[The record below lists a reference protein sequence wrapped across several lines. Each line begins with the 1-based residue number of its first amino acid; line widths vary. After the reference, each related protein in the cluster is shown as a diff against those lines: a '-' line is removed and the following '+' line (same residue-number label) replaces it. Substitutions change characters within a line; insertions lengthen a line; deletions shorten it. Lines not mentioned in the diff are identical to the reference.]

1 MILKQKK
8 IISLISAINVIAFI
22 DSKSFAQEKEPDS
35 EVIMVRGE
43 RANGPVKG
51 YVAKQ
56 SSTASKT
63 GSPILTTPQSVS
75 VIGREELTDRN
86 VQTTTQALQY
96 TPGVFASTSAV
107 SQRFD
112 YFNIRGFDA
121 TLNGALLDGLRS
133 TTAQSYVRYQ
143 PYGMERIEVL
153 RGPAG
158 FTYGIGSPGGVVN
171 AISKQPTKKNIK
183 EVEVNGGSYGRIQ
196 GQADFSGAIDK
207 DKTLL
212 YRLVGVIRKSGT
224 QFRHVP
230 DNTGYIAP
238 SFSWKPDSNTSLTIL
253 SSFSRDE
260 FGPPRPFL
268 PIYGTVL
275 PNPHGKIP
283 RNRYLDGT
291 HLDNHM
297 TQMGLGYI
305 FDHRFDDDSWSVHS
319 ASRYTYNDLSTETLT
334 GMSLAKDM
342 RTLNR
347 AAYKFKITGRVFST
361 DNYGKKEWELGDL
374 AKGTTVLGAS
384 WRNLGEDYSLLAGK
398 ANSIDIYRPTYG
410 AGFSTPNLFTKT
422 YQKANEVGIYTAN
435 TVTFAKR
442 VILNFD
448 ARQDWA
454 MVGTHNKISNG
465 KTDQNDNKFTY
476 LTGLT
481 YATDVGVAPYVSYA
495 TTFAP
500 MLGTDFYGN
509 VFKPTEGKQIET
521 GVKYQPTNL
530 EALFTFAWFHI
541 DQTNVKTTDPNNIQN
556 SVQTGQVTSQGIEVS
571 AVANITRDLKI
582 LANYTYNDLSTTKT
596 TVPGAFHKIPTGLPE
611 HMASFWGD
619 YTVSKGK
626 IAGLG
631 LGFGVRYVGKTY
643 ADTLNTIKVPDF
655 TLFDM
660 AVHYKFNKRNPNN
673 ALNGLRLDV
682 NLNNM
687 FNKRYFSTCSAMSCN
702 EGFGRTVAANLTY
715 RW

>member
-1 MILKQKK
+1 MGFKQR
-8 IISLISAINVIAFI
+8 IIVSLVYAINIAYFL
-22 DSKSFAQEKEPDS
+22 DGYQSFAQEKDS
-35 EVIMVRGE
+35 DPVTETIVVRGE
-43 RANGPVKG
+43 RVNGPVHG

-63 GSPILTTPQSVS
+63 ETSILKIPQSIS
-75 VIGREELTDRN
+75 VVGREEMDDRN

-96 TPGVFASTSAV
+96 VPGVFASTSAA

-133 TTAQSYVRYQ
+133 TTAQSYARYQ
-143 PYGMERIEVL
+143 PFGMERIEVL
-153 RGPAG
+153 RGPSG
-158 FTYGIGSPGGVVN
+158 FLYGIGSPGGVVN
-171 AISKQPTKKNIK
+171 AISKQPTKEKIR
-183 EVEVNGGSYGRIQ
+183 EVGVNGGSYGRIQ
-196 GQADFSGAIDK
+196 GEADFSGPIDK

-212 YRLVGVIRKSGT
+212 YRVVGVIRKSGT
-224 QFRHVP
+224 QFRYVP

-268 PIYGTVL
+268 PIYGTIL
-275 PNPHGKIP
+275 SNPNGKLK
-283 RNRYLDGT
+283 RNLYLDGR

-305 FDHRFDDDSWSVHS
+305 FDHRFDDTWSIHS
-319 ASRYTYNDLSTETLT
+319 ASRYTYNDLLTQTLS
-334 GMSLAKDM
+334 GMSLASDM

-347 AAYKFKITGRVFST
+347 AAYEFRITGRVFSM
-361 DNYGKKEWELGDL
+361 DNYGKAEWGIGDIVKATSILG
-374 AKGTTVLGAS
+374 TS
-384 WRNLGEDYSLLAGK
+384 WRNLGEDYSLDFGRAS
-398 ANSIDIYRPTYG
+398 SIDIYHPTYG
-410 AGFSTPNLFTKT
+410 AGFSAPTPFTQT
-422 YQKANEVGIYTAN
+422 YQKANEVGVYTAH
-435 TVTFAKR
+435 TLTFVKHL
-442 VILNFD
+442 VLNFD

-454 MVGTHNKISNG
+454 MVDTRNKLSRA
-465 KTDQNDNKFTY
+465 TTSQNDNKFTY

-481 YATDVGVAPYVSYA
+481 YVTDFGAAPYFSY
-495 TTFAP
+495 TTSFAP
-500 MLGTDFYGN
+500 TLGTDFYGN
-509 VFKPTEGKQIET
+509 TFKPTEGKQIEA
-521 GVKYQPTNL
+521 GIKYKPNHFD
-530 EALFTFAWFHI
+530 ALFTFAWFRI

-556 SVQTGQVTSQGIEVS
+556 SIQTGEVRSQGVELS
-571 AVANITRDLKI
+571 AVANITSDFKV

-596 TVPGAFHKIPTGLPE
+596 TVPGALHKVPTGLPQ

-619 YTVSKGK
+619 YTLSKGK
-626 IAGLG
+626 LAGLG
-631 LGFGVRYVGKTY
+631 LGFGMRYVGKTY
-643 ADTLNTIKVPDF
+643 ANTLNTIKVPDF

-660 AVHYKFNKRNPNN
+660 AAHYNFKKLISN
-673 ALNGLRLDV
+673 NGLRLDV

-687 FNKRYFSTCSAMSCN
+687 FNKSYYSTCSASSCN
-702 EGFGRTVAANLTY
+702 EGFGRTVMANLTY